1 MMMMAWMTGD
11 GAVLKTNVW
20 FAPLLLPFGSSTKLF
35 FLVKTIIYSVVI
47 KMAAAIEEIEKT
59 DLQFLCQANT
69 NGIMGWFVVENALN
83 GSEQCISPK
92 VWHLLEQ
99 RIREHPNE
107 AREVDEGSN
116 LPIHHVLWFS
126 GIMKTNFHAAPL
138 SLIQLL
144 IELHPDGLHVQNSNG
159 CIPLHFALHHPCID
173 CFRAVLYNGGVEATT
188 IQTSISGETP
198 LAWSTDRY
206 VSLAMLWELLCF
218 NRDCMTIQDG
228 RGMTALELLQED
240 MRPQQEDQVK
250 RHNAKIVLLKLAAN
264 YNHVP
269 KVPNDATIAIVES
282 HPVCTVLAP
291 RLEPGR
297 DAFVLHR
304 ALEAKCP
311 HVLAE
316 AFVQIFQNQI
326 LQVDTNGR
334 LPLHCALQHGLG
346 ASVRLL
352 ASKYPAAM
360 YIADP
365 FTGLLPIEQ
374 AILNVAKNGSTVNVD
389 AVNALLRAN
398 PGFLERIG

>member
-1 MMMMAWMTGD
+1 
-11 GAVLKTNVW
+11 
-20 FAPLLLPFGSSTKLF
+20 LLLPFGHSTKLF
-35 FLVKTIIYSVVI
+35 FLIKTIIYSVVI
-47 KMAAAIEEIEKT
+47 KMAAAIEEIRVHSVDGEIEALPA
-59 DLQFLCQANT
+59 DLQFLRQANT
-69 NGIMGWFVVENALN
+69 NGICRWFAQNEWNQNAP
-83 GSEQCISPK
+83 CMSPI
-92 VWHLLEQ
+92 VWRLLEK

-107 AREVDEGSN
+107 AREVVDGSGGP
-116 LPIHHVLWFS
+116 PIQLVLLFS
-126 GIMKTNFHAAPL
+126 SGVLGTNFHAAPL

-159 CIPLHFALHHPCID
+159 CIPLHWATYYPCID

-188 IQTSISGETP
+188 VQTRSGETP
-198 LAWSTDRY
+198 LAWSTDLN
-206 VSLAMLWELLCF
+206 VGLAMLWELLCF
-218 NRDCMTIQDG
+218 NHHCMTIQDD

-269 KVPNDATIAIVES
+269 KVPNDATIAIVEF

-291 RLEPGR
+291 RLEPDR

-316 AFVQIFQNQI
+316 ALVQVFQTQI
-326 LQVDTNGR
+326 QQVDTNGR

-352 ASKYPAAM
+352 ASKHGAAM

-374 AILNVAKNGSTVNVD
+374 AILNVAKNGLIENVD

>member
-1 MMMMAWMTGD
+1 
-11 GAVLKTNVW
+11 
-20 FAPLLLPFGSSTKLF
+20 
-35 FLVKTIIYSVVI
+35 
-47 KMAAAIEEIEKT
+47 
-59 DLQFLCQANT
+59 
-69 NGIMGWFVVENALN
+69 
-83 GSEQCISPK
+83 
-92 VWHLLEQ
+92 
-99 RIREHPNE
+99 
-107 AREVDEGSN
+107 
-116 LPIHHVLWFS
+116 
-126 GIMKTNFHAAPL
+126 
-138 SLIQLL
+138 
-144 IELHPDGLHVQNSNG
+144 
-159 CIPLHFALHHPCID
+159 
-173 CFRAVLYNGGVEATT
+173 
-188 IQTSISGETP
+188 
-198 LAWSTDRY
+198 
-206 VSLAMLWELLCF
+206 MLWELLCF
-218 NRDCMTIQDG
+218 NHHCMTIQDD

-269 KVPNDATIAIVES
+269 KVPNDATIAIVEF

-291 RLEPGR
+291 RLEPDR

-316 AFVQIFQNQI
+316 ALVQVFQTQI
-326 LQVDTNGR
+326 QQVDTNGR

-352 ASKYPAAM
+352 ASKHGAAM

-374 AILNVAKNGSTVNVD
+374 AILNVAKNGLIENVD